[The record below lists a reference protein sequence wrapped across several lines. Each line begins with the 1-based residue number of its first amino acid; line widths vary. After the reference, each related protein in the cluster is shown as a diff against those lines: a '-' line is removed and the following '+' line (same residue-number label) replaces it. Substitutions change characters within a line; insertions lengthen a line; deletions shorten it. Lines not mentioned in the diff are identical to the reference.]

1 MTIDVKFK
9 EGDTLWFIFDSKAIE
24 TVVRGVKIER
34 RQKKDSEEVEQEI
47 IYLCLRDNIE
57 HRVFV
62 KVDEKNSFPTKEALL
77 QSL

>member
-1 MTIDVKFK
+1 MTIEVKFK

>member
-1 MTIDVKFK
+1 MTIEVKFK
-9 EGDTLWFIFDSKAIE
+9 EGDTLWFIFNSKAIE

-34 RQKKDSEEVEQEI
+34 RQKKDSKEVDQEI
-47 IYLCLRDNIE
+47 IYLCHRDKTE
-57 HRVFV
+57 HIVLV